1 MSSDAALA
9 RLEGVCSRLEALEVR
24 LSSSSGAGAPAR
36 WARRPHARETRAL
49 VRTFS
54 KTFEEVR
61 GGSCSPFSP
70 RRARSRAAGFRAPC
84 VQCCVPA
91 HARHRA
97 AGGAWVRRM
106 AADASSSRCPRH
118 RARLWDTTL
127 IALVVVQ
134 WRDRRGGRCGISG
147 CGGALCEGI

>member
-1 MSSDAALA
+1 MGLALPSLRAGHAAALLA
-9 RLEGVCSRLEALEVR
+9 S
-24 LSSSSGAGAPAR
+24 
-36 WARRPHARETRAL
+36 ARRVFSAVSPHM
-49 VRTFS
+49 
-54 KTFEEVR
+54 R
-61 GGSCSPFSP
+61 GTG
-70 RRARSRAAGFRAPC
+70 
-84 VQCCVPA
+84 
-91 HARHRA
+91 A

>member
-36 WARRPHARETRAL
+36 W
-49 VRTFS
+49 
-54 KTFEEVR
+54 
-61 GGSCSPFSP
+61 G
-70 RRARSRAAGFRAPC
+70 
-84 VQCCVPA
+84 
-91 HARHRA
+91 A